1 MPRKETIIIDLERK
15 VVSFSGRKVN
25 ISMNKASMEIDY
37 NGCPPREDIITIRSE
52 PYQDSSDNYFY
63 SMAAYSRLRRLFG
76 KRCRVVNGFANQNHI
91 HYDTT
96 KYQAVIK

>member
-1 MPRKETIIIDLERK
+1 MAKETITIDLEKK

-25 ISMNKASMEIDY
+25 ISMNKASKEIDY
-37 NGCPPREDIITIRSE
+37 NGCPPRQDIITIRSE
-52 PYQDSSDNYFY
+52 PYSGSRDNYLY
-63 SMAAYSRLRRLFG
+63 SQKACSKLVWLFG
-76 KRCRVVNGFANQNHI
+76 KRCAIVNGMANQNHI